1 MKYLKPE
8 YSCTESSVHG
18 IFSEEEREYRYRMW
32 EKQCRS
38 YNDEFERN
46 QEHFSKK
53 IIALNTTDSLHDA
66 FLQSVTVT
74 RNKKADRFDLEIEFY
89 HKYKD
94 KTITI
99 IYRDVKKLNGSLNIE
114 HYIAFGDYLYGEWL
128 YEDGLYTHN
137 FVLIY
142 DSEINITCKRIVVK

>member
-8 YSCTESSVHG
+8 FSCTEDSVHG
-18 IFSEEEREYRYRMW
+18 SFTPEERKYRYRMW
-32 EKQCRS
+32 KKQCRL
-38 YNDEFERN
+38 YNEEFERH

-53 IIALNTTDSLHDA
+53 IIALNTVDSLHDA
-66 FLQSVTVT
+66 YLQSVAVI
-74 RNKKADRFDLEIEFY
+74 RNKNMHRFDLEIVFY

-94 KTITI
+94 KTVTI
-99 IYRDVKKLNGSLNIE
+99 IYRDVKKFVGSLDIE